1 MEKKKIL
8 NQVVPN
14 DDDYCWKDLTCTYHP
29 WMTGFKSFGQTY
41 EDAFLLLVTQTSHTN
56 KVC

>member
-8 NQVVPN
+8 NQVVQN
-14 DDDYCWKDLTCTYHP
+14 DDYCWKDLTCTCRP

-41 EDAFLLLVTQTSHTN
+41 EAAFLFLLLTQTLHTN